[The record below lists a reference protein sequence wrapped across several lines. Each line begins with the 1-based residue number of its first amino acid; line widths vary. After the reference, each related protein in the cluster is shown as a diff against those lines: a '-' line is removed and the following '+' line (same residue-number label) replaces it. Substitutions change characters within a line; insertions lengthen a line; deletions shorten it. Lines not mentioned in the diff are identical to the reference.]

1 MNVDACIV
9 SCTCD
14 THVFDYLHNILYL
27 YVSIYICNVFKDVC
41 YIQTFYIL
49 FTYGIRYIF
58 FNIGFPHRL
67 HRPFVAAWKRP
78 WRIPDNKTPENHAEQ
93 DLR

>member
-1 MNVDACIV
+1 M
-9 SCTCD
+9 
-14 THVFDYLHNILYL
+14 LHTDFLYI
-27 YVSIYICNVFKDVC
+27 IY
-41 YIQTFYIL
+41 
-49 FTYGIRYIF
+49 IRYIF